1 MRLTSITQYYP
12 NPLFRKSGAKHVQS
26 GNGTMAYEAG
36 SANRFLI
43 LTPADE
49 TGMQCS
55 LNLTG
60 LPAAGTRMVFSIA
73 TFIPPGATKFRNGCL
88 AVFGFSDGGWTE
100 VAKVGSDYAEHIGQ
114 THTFMTEFAM
124 PVHESPLQLVLNSP
138 SVSGQT
144 ITFDNPKLMTKD
156 DWDRYQAMEDR
167 PAYVYWD
174 LMPLNRS

>member
-12 NPLFRKSGAKHVQS
+12 NPLFRKSGAKHMQS

-43 LTPADE
+43 LTPADD
-49 TGMQCS
+49 TGMQCR
-55 LNLTG
+55 LNLTS

-114 THTFMTEFAM
+114 THTFKTEFAM
-124 PVHESPLQLVLNSP
+124 PVHEAPLQLVLNSP
-138 SVSGQT
+138 SVSGQAV
-144 ITFDNPKLMTKD
+144 TFDNPKLMTKD

-174 LMPLNRS
+174 LMPLPR